1 MPLTVEENIMTE
13 KTAALTTEK
22 KGTPERTGDK
32 SMATRDE
39 TLYIAPPVDIFESE
53 DALIVVADLPG
64 VDKDA
69 VSIRVEDNIL
79 TIKGSANYS
88 PRSSVLVEEF
98 NLQGYYRQFQ
108 LSDEVDQS
116 KISAESKNGVLT
128 ITMPK
133 AEKTKPKQIKVKLG

>member
-1 MPLTVEENIMTE
+1 MISTVEVYKMAE

-22 KGTPERTGDK
+22 RGNVETAGEKTL
-32 SMATRDE
+32 STRDD
-39 TLYIAPPVDIFESE
+39 TLYIAPPVDIFETE

-64 VDKDA
+64 VDKDG
-69 VSIRVEDNIL
+69 VDIRVEDNIL
-79 TIKGSANYS
+79 TIKGRARYNAPANIL
-88 PRSSVLVEEF
+88 REEF

-128 ITMPK
+128 ITLPK
-133 AEKTKPKQIKVKLG
+133 AEKTKPRQIRVKVS